1 MKAGPSVLPSPF
13 TVWRHLR
20 FWVTGCSCC
29 HRFLGVRGP
38 FAMRWCVPGFCCSV
52 ACVVDTQRSPEIKG
66 TFAVVVGF
74 VMASSQIPNWL
85 RELLTIRSRDW
96 SFSFVFHCKWF
107 RSCSDEWPVTG
118 KQLWQQY
125 VEIRSPQCCSR
136 STGGVSVAFLV
147 LLLGSQ
153 TSFLLT
159 QYYTA
164 VHPIFHSFARFFTGK
179 GRKRVPRKESSAR

>member
-1 MKAGPSVLPSPF
+1 MVVGASLKLGELCLKWITPWWCSDRAAVDEMKAGPSVLPSPF

-38 FAMRWCVPGFCCSV
+38 FAMRWCVPGFRCSV

-85 RELLTIRSRDW
+85 RQLLTIRSRDW
-96 SFSFVFHCKWF
+96 SFSFVFRCKWF
-107 RSCSDEWPVTG
+107 RKLFRWVTG
-118 KQLWQQY
+118 DWKAA
-125 VEIRSPQCCSR
+125 VAAVRRDTFS
-136 STGGVSVAFLV
+136 SVL
-147 LLLGSQ
+147 
-153 TSFLLT
+153 
-159 QYYTA
+159 
-164 VHPIFHSFARFFTGK
+164 
-179 GRKRVPRKESSAR
+179 